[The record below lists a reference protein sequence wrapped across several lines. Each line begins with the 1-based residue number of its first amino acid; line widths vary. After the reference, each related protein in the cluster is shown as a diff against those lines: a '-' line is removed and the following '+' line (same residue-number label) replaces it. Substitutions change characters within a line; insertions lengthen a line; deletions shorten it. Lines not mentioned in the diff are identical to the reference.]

1 MNARKIAT
9 SIPSEQYRALE
20 RERRR
25 LKLKRSEVVQRALA
39 MWLSALQEEARVQQ
53 YIQAYMAHP
62 EDEKEGRALA
72 SAWTTGQAAEDWT

>member
-9 SIPSEQYRALE
+9 SIPPEQYRALE

-39 MWLSALQEEARVQQ
+39 MWLSAHQKEARVRQ
-53 YIQAYMAHP
+53 YLHAYMAHP
-62 EDEKEGRALA
+62 EDEREGRALA
-72 SAWTTGQAAEDWT
+72 SAWAAGQAAEDWT